1 MDDYSKKFVMTKIV
15 LMALALIVAV
25 SCRTKPSVPVN
36 PALAA
41 PVVTKPNLKGLTF
54 ALSKDPACGMP
65 LRAGVEDTV
74 TYKGKLYGF
83 CSRECKEAFLQSPDS
98 LLTQI
103 K

>member
-1 MDDYSKKFVMTKIV
+1 MIKSV
-15 LMALALIVAV
+15 LIAMALMGVI

-36 PALAA
+36 PALAP
-41 PVVTKPNLKGLTF
+41 PVVAKPDFKGLAF
-54 ALSKDPACGMP
+54 AIPKDPACGMP
-65 LRAGVEDTV
+65 LRAGVEDTL

-98 LLTQI
+98 LLAQI